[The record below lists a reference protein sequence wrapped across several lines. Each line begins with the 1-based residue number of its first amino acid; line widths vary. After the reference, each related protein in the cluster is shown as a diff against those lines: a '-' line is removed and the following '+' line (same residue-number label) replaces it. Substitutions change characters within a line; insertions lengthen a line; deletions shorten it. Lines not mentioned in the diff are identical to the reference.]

1 MVQQKEMDESRS
13 LLLQEGLEMK
23 ADVGTQTNP
32 GDVPISNQ
40 IILEQDDDY
49 ADDFD
54 QGRSA
59 SRVMS
64 EIHAD
69 ASSNNISRT
78 EIKDIS
84 ARV

>member
-13 LLLQEGLEMK
+13 MLLQEGLEMK

-32 GDVPISNQ
+32 GDVPITNQ

-54 QGRSA
+54 
-59 SRVMS
+59 
-64 EIHAD
+64 
-69 ASSNNISRT
+69 
-78 EIKDIS
+78 
-84 ARV
+84 